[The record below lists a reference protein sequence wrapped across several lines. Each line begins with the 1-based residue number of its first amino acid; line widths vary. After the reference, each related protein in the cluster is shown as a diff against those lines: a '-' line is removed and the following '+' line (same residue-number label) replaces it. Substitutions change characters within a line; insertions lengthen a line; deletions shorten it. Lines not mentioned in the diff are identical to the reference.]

1 MELAD
6 VRDSKS
12 RGSNTVRVRPPPP
25 APEKSIN
32 LDTRLMLFS
41 VKSVLRRDKS
51 ALQMKSLR
59 DEILLRNV
67 KYAFRRMDLFHFT
80 ESVSFL
86 FHICPKANISLTN
99 KIEID
104 AKVPRSTALLSSNR

>member
-12 RGSNTVRVRPPPP
+12 RGGNTVSVRPRPP
-25 APEKSIN
+25 APEKTVDSDGICGFFNEIN
-32 LDTRLMLFS
+32 PFRICEMPFG
-41 VKSVLRRDKS
+41 R
-51 ALQMKSLR
+51 
-59 DEILLRNV
+59 EILLRNV
-67 KYAFRRMDLFHFT
+67 KYAFRRMD
-80 ESVSFL
+80 L

-104 AKVPRSTALLSSNR
+104 VFSTSFPLITFADYDKIEWYFIVKEEWK